1 MTKTIDIREPRRAA
15 RKPTRFEEDVQA
27 IAKTALEDA
36 KLALDKARD
45 GINLALRELNYLRGR
60 GAAGI
65 N

>member
-1 MTKTIDIREPRRAA
+1 MTKTTEIREPRRAA

-27 IAKTALEDA
+27 IATTTLDDA
-36 KLALDKARD
+36 KLVLEKARTALD
-45 GINLALRELNYLRGR
+45 LALRELNYLRGR

>member
-1 MTKTIDIREPRRAA
+1 MTKTIEIREPRRAA

-27 IAKTALEDA
+27 ITTTALDDA
-36 KLALDKARD
+36 RHTLDKARKALD
-45 GINLALRELNYLRGR
+45 LALRELNYLRGR